1 MRALFIYPNPTR
13 QEYIPMGIAH
23 LSSAIKAAGHSS
35 ALMDYTWGGGI
46 EDCICK
52 IKSELPDLIAISM
65 FSGMRDFVIELAKDI
80 KSNFDTPIIA
90 GGPHPTVASL
100 ETINVPYIDM
110 ICIGEGEDTICELLS
125 RMGKKQDPEG
135 LKGLWFKRGGD
146 IIKNEVR
153 PLREDLDD
161 YPFADR
167 KLFDFRRYLKA
178 RNGVVD
184 IIAGRGCPYKC
195 TYCINPY
202 LQKLYD
208 GKGKFIRKRSVGNVV
223 EEIVRLSE
231 LYEIKGIAFHD
242 DVFTISKTWLRE
254 FADHYGKEVR
264 IPFTCSARPESIDEE
279 TVALLKRANCI
290 SLSIGIESG
299 NEKIRREVL
308 HRPLSDEAIINAFDL
323 AREAG
328 ISTYSYNMIGV
339 PYETREDIEKSIELN
354 RKVRPSS
361 LQVTVFQPYPG
372 TELRALSVEK
382 GWLADEDTTPE
393 SHKFYS
399 IMKYHYISKN
409 EIERERVFF
418 RYNVIKT
425 ENYIKALLFLVF
437 DLVFASYT
445 KVRGNTPVFI
455 KRLLFKVE
463 GVIRR
468 G

>member
-23 LSSAIKAAGHSS
+23 LSSALKSEGHITS
-35 ALMDYTWGGGI
+35 LMDYTWGGGI
-46 EDCICK
+46 
-52 IKSELPDLIAISM
+52 KSCLGKVNRERPDIIAITM
-65 FSGMRDFVIELAKDI
+65 FSGMKDFVAGLAREI
-80 KSNFDTPIIA
+80 KKEFDVPIIA
-90 GGPHPTVASL
+90 GGPHPTVAS
-100 ETINVPYIDM
+100 EEAISIPHIDM
-110 ICIGEGEDTICELLS
+110 ICVGEGEDVICELLA
-125 RMGKKQDPEG
+125 RLEEKQNLEG
-135 LKGLWFKRGGD
+135 VKGLWFKKDGA
-146 IIKNEVR
+146 IVKNEVGS
-153 PLREDLDD
+153 LKENLDE
-161 YPFADR
+161 YPFPDR
-167 KLFDFRRYLKA
+167 ELFDFQRYLKA
-178 RNGVVD
+178 RDGVMDV
-184 IIAGRGCPYKC
+184 IAGRGCPYSC

-202 LQKLYD
+202 LQGLYK
-208 GKGKFIRKRSVGNVV
+208 GKGSFIRKRSVENVV
-223 EEIVRLSE
+223 SEIAQILKQ
-231 LYEIKGIAFHD
+231 YQIKGVAFHD
-242 DVFTISKTWLRE
+242 DIFTISKAWLRE
-254 FADHYGKEVR
+254 FADVYRKDIGL
-264 IPFTCSARPESIDEE
+264 PFTCSARPESVDEE
-279 TVALLKRANCI
+279 TVALLKKANCI
-290 SLSIGIESG
+290 SISIGIESG
-299 NEKIRREVL
+299 NERIRREVL
-308 HRPLSDEAIINAFDL
+308 HRPLTDQAIINAFDL

-399 IMKYHYISKN
+399 IMKYHYISKK
-409 EIERERVFF
+409 EIERERAFF
-418 RYNVIKT
+418 RYNVIRA